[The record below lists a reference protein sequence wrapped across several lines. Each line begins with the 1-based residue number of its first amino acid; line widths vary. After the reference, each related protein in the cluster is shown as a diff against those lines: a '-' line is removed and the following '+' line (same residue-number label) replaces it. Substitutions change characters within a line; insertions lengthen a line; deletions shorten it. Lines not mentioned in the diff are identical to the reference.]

1 MNDDD
6 SHRDSDEPESSF
18 KPKDSGDSAPGGRRE
33 PVFTDF
39 DEDED
44 YEEADRDTD
53 YASAY
58 EEESEDDEYLEPL
71 EDEDPDDI
79 STEWQVLGA
88 TGTQASTKRAGGNP
102 WDVPGTS
109 GASEEAPDEVDE
121 YDTEPVE
128 YESELDDNNLDDDP
142 EEYDPDPRPA
152 LLANKSAFATNSDE
166 EWDDEDDYPDERE
179 EVPEQEAA
187 HSWPLGLVIVGIV
200 ALVLLAAGGYGV
212 IQQRSAT
219 QEEIRQLQATLA
231 TSASP
236 AEVAASREAVREI
249 EQRNENLV
257 ATVDRLSLENRR
269 LSDTVAGL
277 ETQLDAQKA
286 ALSKAAT
293 PKPAPA
299 KPAPAPTPAVK
310 AKPAAAAP
318 AGDWFVN
325 FSSYSQRTAA
335 ESWAKKLKPSAG
347 KTIVAASTRDGKTL
361 YRVRIIGLADRAAA
375 QKVAGQLASDYKLP
389 PLWVGSE

>member
-6 SHRDSDEPESSF
+6 SRRDSDEPRSGL
-18 KPKDSGDSAPGGRRE
+18 KPKDSDDSVAGGRRE

-58 EEESEDDEYLEPL
+58 EEESENDEYLEPL

-88 TGTQASTKRAGGNP
+88 TGAGTSRAGGNP
-102 WDVPGTS
+102 WDVAEKTD
-109 GASEEAPDEVDE
+109 AAEDEIEAGVDE
-121 YDTEPVE
+121 YDTDVDD
-128 YESELDDNNLDDDP
+128 YESEVDDDDLEDSLEDYDQEP
-142 EEYDPDPRPA
+142 EQD
-152 LLANKSAFATNSDE
+152 LLEDETVLEEPDE
-166 EWDDEDDYPDERE
+166 EWDDDEDYPDEAEALE
-179 EVPEQEAA
+179 EAPEQEAA

-231 TSASP
+231 TAASP
-236 AEVAASREAVREI
+236 AEVAASREALRGVEK
-249 EQRNENLV
+249 RNENLV

-269 LSDTVAGL
+269 LADTVAGL
-277 ETQLDAQKA
+277 EKQLATLSQA
-286 ALSKAAT
+286 AAPQAA
-293 PKPAPA
+293 AA
-299 KPAPAPTPAVK
+299 KPAPAPKPAAK
-310 AKPAAAAP
+310 AKPAPATAAAE
-318 AGDWFVN
+318 GDWFVN
-325 FSSYSQRTAA
+325 FSSYSQRSVA
-335 ESWAKKLKPSAG
+335 ENWAKKLKPSAG
-347 KTIVAASTRDGKTL
+347 KAIVASSTRDGKTF
-361 YRVRIIGLADRAAA
+361 YRVRIIGLNDRAAA
-375 QKVAGQLASDYKLP
+375 RKVAGELESAYKLP

>member
-6 SHRDSDEPESSF
+6 TRRDSNEAESGF
-18 KPKDSGDSAPGGRRE
+18 KPKDSVDSAPGGRRE

-88 TGTQASTKRAGGNP
+88 TGTEASTNRAGGNP
-102 WDVPGTS
+102 WDVPETS
-109 GASEEAPDEVDE
+109 RASEEEPEVDE

-128 YESELDDNNLDDDP
+128 YESELDDNNLHDDP
-142 EEYDPDPRPA
+142 EDYDPELKPELPA
-152 LLANKSAFATNSDE
+152 DKSALATDSDE

-231 TSASP
+231 TAANP

-286 ALSKAAT
+286 ALSKAAA
-293 PKPAPA
+293 PKPVPA
-299 KPAPAPTPAVK
+299 KPAPAPKPVAK
-310 AKPAAAAP
+310 AKPAAVAP

-325 FSSYSQRTAA
+325 FSSYSQRTVA

-347 KTIVAASTRDGKTL
+347 KAVVAASTRDGKTF
-361 YRVRIIGLADRAAA
+361 YRVRIIGLTDRAAA
-375 QKVAGQLASDYKLP
+375 QKVAGQLASAYKLP